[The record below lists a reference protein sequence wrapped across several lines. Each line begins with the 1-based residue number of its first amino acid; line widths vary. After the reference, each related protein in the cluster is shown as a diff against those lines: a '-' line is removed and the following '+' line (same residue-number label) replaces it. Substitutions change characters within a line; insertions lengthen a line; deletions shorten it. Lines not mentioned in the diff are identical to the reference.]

1 MEKSTK
7 VDSSTARTTG
17 KESKSLFDERLTFT
31 DGRMVEG
38 EWKDGLQDG
47 PGTFYYPT
55 GKRVKGTWVQG
66 KFDKSTKVVEGE

>member
-1 MEKSTK
+1 MEKSIK
-7 VDSSTARTTG
+7 VGSSMAKIMAKAG
-17 KESKSLFDERLTFT
+17 KQVSNNRLTFT